1 MIRLKCPKCAES
13 LTVDDEDAG
22 GVGECGECGAKFRIP
37 AAKAK
42 PARVSANNATDD
54 DEEADKVAAGP
65 PPRRQRRLADD
76 DDDRPRRR
84 TSRDEDDEEEE
95 EEEDNFGRPRRRP
108 PVRTAAQAE
117 QFRMNVQMGIS
128 LGVVAI
134 LMAAASVFI
143 YGAGF
148 FIAYGALFF
157 VIVTGIAMM
166 ITVYRDS
173 PLWAILIFLVGTPA
187 AIAYAIMNWDKIGK
201 LMLIQCAF
209 TFVCVCAFI
218 GGSINLG
225 WREVSRELKW
235 KKIRPPT
242 SMLVRGLD
250 VAWLPAPVEKGADP
264 LAGSGGFCVKVS

>member
-42 PARVSANNATDD
+42 PARVSANNRADD
-54 DEEADKVAAGP
+54 DEDGDKVAAGP
-65 PPRRQRRLADD
+65 PPRRQRRAVAD

-84 TSRDEDDEEEE
+84 VVRDDDDEEDEP
-95 EEEDNFGRPRRRP
+95 DDFGRPRRRKP
-108 PVRTAAQAE
+108 KRTAAQAE
-117 QFRMNVQMGIS
+117 QLRMNIQMGIS

-148 FIAYGALFF
+148 FIAYAALFLA
-157 VIVTGIAMM
+157 ILTGIAMM

-173 PLWAILIFLVGTPA
+173 PAWALLIFLVGTPA
-187 AIAYAIMNWDKIGK
+187 AIVYAIMNWEKIGK

-209 TFVCVCAFI
+209 TFVFICAFI

-235 KKIRPPT
+235 QKIKGPRA
-242 SMLVRGLD
+242 SLVRVLD
-250 VAWLPAPVEKGADP
+250 VAVLHR
-264 LAGSGGFCVKVS
+264 